1 MPIISTTWQP
11 TASLNAVKAS
21 EATDTF
27 RQVATVSN
35 MAEQSFFNLLR
46 DLFRSSEV
54 VSELERQLL
63 DNEGNN
69 LWIEF
74 RRLLFES
81 TSNETTELK
90 LSALKIFGS
99 VPGITGNQ
107 QSQYVNAIQQM
118 FQQCMAAKENY
129 PVRFQAVKSLSSFIL
144 LHDDDVGLQNNFQVF
159 LSH

>member
-1 MPIISTTWQP
+1 
-11 TASLNAVKAS
+11 
-21 EATDTF
+21 
-27 RQVATVSN
+27 
-35 MAEQSFFNLLR
+35 MAGQSFFNLLR

-69 LWIEF
+69 LWLEF
-74 RRLLFES
+74 RRFLFES

-99 VPGITGNQ
+99 VPGISGNQ

-118 FQQCMAAKENY
+118 FQQCMAAK
-129 PVRFQAVKSLSSFIL
+129 
-144 LHDDDVGLQNNFQVF
+144 HG
-159 LSH
+159 

>member
-27 RQVATVSN
+27 RQVATVFN
-35 MAEQSFFNLLR
+35 MAKQSFFNLLR

-54 VSELERQLL
+54 ESEIERQLQ

-69 LWIEF
+69 LWPEF
-74 RRLLFES
+74 RRFLFES
-81 TSNETTELK
+81 TSNGTTKLK

-99 VPGITGNQ
+99 VPGISGNQ
-107 QSQYVNAIQQM
+107 QSQYINVIKQM
-118 FQQCMAAKENY
+118 FQQCMSGKENY
-129 PVRFQAVKSLSSFIL
+129 PIRFQAVKSLSSFIL
-144 LHDDDVGLQNNFQVF
+144 LHDDNVGLQKNFQVF
-159 LSH
+159 